1 MQVISEITL
10 LKEQILQWR
19 NEGQRV
25 AFIPTMGY
33 IHDGHLALIRKARK
47 NADIVVVSIST
58 NPLYFEAHNNPN
70 LSPSLDE
77 DINTLNAEGVDLLF
91 TPSHD
96 DLTENETEEQAF
108 IEVPALFHILEGSSR
123 PQYFRNTTTELNK
136 LFNIVQPDMAFFS
149 EKDYQKLAII
159 KKMVNALHMPIE
171 IISIPTV
178 REIDGLAVS
187 KFNAQLTVDERQR
200 APVLGKTLRWINSQM
215 RGGRNDYSE
224 LVLDGKDQLRA
235 AGLEPEDIYIRD
247 AKTLHPISENT
258 NKVVIIASVLLGQV
272 RLIDNLTVHLSNQ
285 SPDTPKE

>member
-25 AFIPTMGY
+25 AFIPTMGH

-58 NPLYFEAHNNPN
+58 NPLYFEAHNSPN
-70 LSPSLDE
+70 LSPSLDG
-77 DINTLNAEGVDLLF
+77 DINTLNAENVDLLF
-91 TPSHD
+91 TPNHNEISED
-96 DLTENETEEQAF
+96 ETEGQIF
-108 IEVPALFHILEGSSR
+108 IEVPALSYILEGSSR
-123 PQYFRNTTTELNK
+123 PHYFRNTTTELNK
-136 LFNIVQPDMAFFS
+136 LFNLVQPDMAFFS

-171 IISIPTV
+171 IICIPTV

-200 APVLGKTLRWINSQM
+200 APVLSKTLRWINSQM

-247 AKTLHPISENT
+247 AKTLHPISDDT

-272 RLIDNLTVHLSNQ
+272 RLIDNLTVHLSPP
-285 SPDTPKE
+285 SPEDPTE